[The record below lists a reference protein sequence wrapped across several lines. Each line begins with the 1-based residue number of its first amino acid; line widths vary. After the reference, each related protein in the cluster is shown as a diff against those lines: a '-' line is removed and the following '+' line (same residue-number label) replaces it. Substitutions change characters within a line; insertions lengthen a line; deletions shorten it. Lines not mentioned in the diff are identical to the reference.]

1 MNISLSILHFL
12 ILISISL
19 VVSRIFSLIGN
30 RYFGFPAVIGEL
42 ITGMIIGP
50 YALGSLPFLGFTL
63 IPQTSFGFLA
73 PVSSEIP
80 IPQAFYMFGQIGVI
94 ILLFQVGLSTDLK
107 KFIIAIRSSVLIA
120 IGESMI
126 PFIFGFIFML
136 FFVRNINEA
145 LFMGVI
151 LTASSTGITAK
162 VLKDLNR
169 LNSREGIAIMT
180 STVIVDVISITLLTI
195 ITGMENSSI
204 SLYSIII
211 LILKVILFWGI
222 SLFIG
227 IKLKK
232 YIIKFFK
239 IFRDNI
245 TLFSFI
251 LLILFLVVSLSEWLD
266 LTVIVGAYSF
276 GLILS
281 ILDEKNDLIK
291 NSENLSNF
299 FTPIFFVSIGMMVD
313 LRTLSTGI
321 IISIIILL
329 LAVLTKVLGAAVPAK
344 LLKYNTMKSI
354 QIGLGLLSMGEVA
367 LILAGNALLY
377 NIINYEIYSIAIFV
391 TIGTTIIAPIIFART
406 YRKKDI
412 SND

>member
-50 YALGSLPFLGFTL
+50 YALGSIPFLGFTI
-63 IPQTSFGFLA
+63 IPQTSLGLLA

-94 ILLFQVGLSTDLK
+94 MLLFQVGLSTDLK
-107 KFIIAIRSSVLIA
+107 KFIIAIRSSVFIA

-145 LFMGVI
+145 LFIGVI

-162 VLKDLNR
+162 VLTDLNR
-169 LNSREGIAIMT
+169 LNSREGMAIMT

-211 LILKVILFWGI
+211 LILKVMLFWGI

-251 LLILFLVVSLSEWLD
+251 LLILFLVVSLSVWLD
-266 LTVIVGAYSF
+266 LTIIVGAYSF

-291 NSENLSNF
+291 NTENISNF

-313 LRTLSTGI
+313 LRTLSTGM

-329 LAVLTKVLGAAVPAK
+329 LAVLTKVLGAAFPAK
-344 LLKYNTMKSI
+344 LLKYNTMESI

-377 NIINYEIYSIAIFV
+377 NIINNEIYSVAIFV

>member
-30 RYFGFPAVIGEL
+30 RYFGFPPVIGEL

-50 YALGSLPFLGFTL
+50 YALGSLPFLGFTI
-63 IPQTSFGFLA
+63 IPQTSLGLLA

-94 ILLFQVGLSTDLK
+94 MLLFQVGLSTDLK

-120 IGESMI
+120 IGESMF

-145 LFMGVI
+145 LFIGVI

-162 VLKDLNR
+162 VLADLKR
-169 LNSREGIAIMT
+169 LNSREGMAIMT

-211 LILKVILFWGI
+211 IILKVILFWGI

-251 LLILFLVVSLSEWLD
+251 LLILFLVVSLSVWLD
-266 LTVIVGAYSF
+266 LTIIVGAYSF

-291 NSENLSNF
+291 NTENISNF

-329 LAVLTKVLGAAVPAK
+329 LAVLTKVLGAAFPAK
-344 LLKYNTMKSI
+344 LLKYNTMESI

-377 NIINYEIYSIAIFV
+377 NIINNEIYSVAIFV
-391 TIGTTIIAPIIFART
+391 TIGTTIIAPIIFAKT